1 MNDKSNSLLVF
12 VGLILAAVCFGVGWQ
27 TAAMPKDITIRHE
40 ISLPDL
46 STSYARKE
54 PGFVIKLDSAIKLNL
69 PEVKTSTYVKE
80 PGFVIKLERHEA
92 GLELP

>member
-12 VGLILAAVCFGVGWQ
+12 VGLILAVACFGVGWQ
-27 TAAMPKDITIRHE
+27 TAAMPKDITIHHE
-40 ISLPDL
+40 ISLPDVSAL
-46 STSYARKE
+46 HETKK
-54 PGFVIKLDSAIKLNL
+54 PGFIIKLGLKLDL

-80 PGFVIKLERHEA
+80 PGFVIKLERHEV